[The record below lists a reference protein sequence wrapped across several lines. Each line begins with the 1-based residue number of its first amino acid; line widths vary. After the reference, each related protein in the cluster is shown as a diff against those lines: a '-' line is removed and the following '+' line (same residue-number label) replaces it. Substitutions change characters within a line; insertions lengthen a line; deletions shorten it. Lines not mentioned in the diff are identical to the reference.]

1 MKGDDSPSLR
11 RREILVAVGGTA
23 VTGCLGSGSAKT
35 EGDGTDGDDGGKG
48 GEADGDGFTPEPVDY
63 PDASCDVC
71 ARNVTDHP
79 RWNAQ
84 AVHEDGERA
93 FFCTSGCMGAYYT
106 SPSAF
111 GVSDADVEGLWV
123 TDYATRQTVDGFDA
137 YYVFVGERDL
147 IDMPAG
153 RNPVPFVDEEGAKAF
168 TRRFDELSTGD
179 AERFTRYNMN
189 RCVW

>member
-1 MKGDDSPSLR
+1 
-11 RREILVAVGGTA
+11 
-23 VTGCLGSGSAKT
+23 
-35 EGDGTDGDDGGKG
+35 
-48 GEADGDGFTPEPVDY
+48 
-63 PDASCDVC
+63 
-71 ARNVTDHP
+71 
-79 RWNAQ
+79 
-84 AVHEDGERA
+84 
-93 FFCTSGCMGAYYT
+93 MGAYYT